1 VTISKNQC
9 NPWQKNLAAC
19 HAFGRPAG
27 RQAGKI
33 QKTISK
39 VNFKS
44 QFQKSISK
52 INFKNQKAGT
62 T

>member
-1 VTISKNQC
+1 VTIGKNQC
-9 NPWQKNLAAC
+9 NPWQKNLAA
-19 HAFGRPAG
+19 FG
-27 RQAGKI
+27 RQAGR
-33 QKTISK
+33 QKSK